1 MPGVV
6 PGVSLL
12 RTLGLCPLS
21 IRRREVVYRTSVLL
35 LTFLA
40 YTSYHL
46 SRKPISIVK
55 NSKAFLD
62 CGHHGDNTTNCRS
75 WITQIDGKS
84 EKEAKTYLGLLD
96 TSYLFSYAFFMFWSG
111 IVAERMDLRFYLS
124 GGMILSGIFT
134 FLFGLAY
141 NTGIHSLGYFIAIQV
156 PPYFMMFMIIILLF
170 CHFVRLYWGCSR
182 PRDGRELSA

>member
-1 MPGVV
+1 MPGVA

-12 RTLGLCPLS
+12 RVVGLCPPS
-21 IRRREVVYRTSVLL
+21 IASKQVLYRTSVLL

-62 CGHHGDNTTNCRS
+62 CDHHEDNTTHCRS
-75 WITQIDGKS
+75 WISQIDGKS

-111 IVAERMDLRFYLS
+111 IVAERMDLRYFLS

-134 FLFGLAY
+134 FLFGLGY
-141 NTGIHSLGYFIAIQV
+141 NVKIHSLGYYIAFEVNRI
-156 PPYFMMFMIIILLF
+156 
-170 CHFVRLYWGCSR
+170 C
-182 PRDGRELSA
+182 

>member
-1 MPGVV
+1 MPAVV

-21 IRRREVVYRTSVLL
+21 VRRRELVYRTSVLV
-35 LTFLA
+35 LTFMA

-62 CGHHGDNTTNCRS
+62 CDHHADNSTNCRS

-84 EKEAKTYLGLLD
+84 EKEAKTFLGLLD

-111 IVAERMDLRFYLS
+111 MLAERMDLRFYLS
-124 GGMILSGIFT
+124 GGMVLSGIFT
-134 FLFGLAY
+134 FMFGLAY
-141 NTGIHSLGYFIAIQV
+141 NVGIHSLGYFIAIQV
-156 PPYFMMFMIIILLF
+156 F
-170 CHFVRLYWGCSR
+170 CLIKLNC
-182 PRDGRELSA
+182 L

>member
-1 MPGVV
+1 MPGVA
-6 PGVSLL
+6 PGVSLC
-12 RTLGLCPLS
+12 RMLGLCPPS
-21 IRRREVVYRTSVLL
+21 VRRREFVYRTSVLV

-62 CGHHGDNTTNCRS
+62 CGEHGDNTTKCKS
-75 WITQIDGKS
+75 WITEIDGKS
-84 EKEAKTYLGLLD
+84 EKEAKTFLGLLD

-111 IVAERMDLRFYLS
+111 IVAERMDLRYFLS

-141 NTGIHSLGYFIAIQV
+141 NTNIHSLGYFISIQV
-156 PPYFMMFMIIILLF
+156 ILLF
-170 CHFVRLYWGCSR
+170 
-182 PRDGRELSA
+182 LSVIS

>member
-1 MPGVV
+1 MPGVA
-6 PGVSLL
+6 PGVSLF
-12 RTLGLCPLS
+12 RVLGLCPPS
-21 IRRREVVYRTSVLL
+21 VRRREFVYRTSVLV

-62 CGHHGDNTTNCRS
+62 CGEHGDNTTKCRS

-84 EKEAKTYLGLLD
+84 EKEAKTFLGLLD

-111 IVAERMDLRFYLS
+111 IVAERMDLRYFLS

-134 FLFGLAY
+134 FLFGIAY
-141 NTGIHSLGYFIAIQV
+141 NTNIHSLGYFISIQV
-156 PPYFMMFMIIILLF
+156 ILFL
-170 CHFVRLYWGCSR
+170 
-182 PRDGRELSA
+182 